1 MCHPAVV
8 DVELMAVSDYNAKRG
23 EELEIL
29 TSEKVKA
36 AIRDAGITLT
46 TFRDI

>member
-8 DVELMAVSDYNAKRG
+8 DAKLMAGSDYNAKRG

-29 TSEKVKA
+29 TSEQVKA
-36 AIRDAGITLT
+36 AVRDDEITLT
-46 TFRDI
+46 TF